1 MRMRGRLAPL
11 IVALCVAACAT
22 PPPIEPDEYEDHAIV
37 SRAPMTEYP
46 PIEPVEPPPEPAVI
60 VQPLPVEPSPVPET
74 APEPVA
80 PPGPAP
86 AAPVEISADEQQMNA
101 LLADLQRYASLPGED
116 ARRELNAV
124 TQALVRQRTDANR
137 VRLAMLYTIARAG
150 PQDDQRA
157 VQLLDNVAK
166 SGPGSPAVKQLALVL
181 HAQITE
187 RLRAVREEQQKAD
200 AAIQKLEALRALD
213 RTLLRD
219 RTRGGGGEGGGGG
232 GGGGGGSAGGR

>member
-1 MRMRGRLAPL
+1 
-11 IVALCVAACAT
+11 
-22 PPPIEPDEYEDHAIV
+22 
-37 SRAPMTEYP
+37 
-46 PIEPVEPPPEPAVI
+46 
-60 VQPLPVEPSPVPET
+60 
-74 APEPVA
+74 
-80 PPGPAP
+80 
-86 AAPVEISADEQQMNA
+86 
-101 LLADLQRYASLPGED
+101 
-116 ARRELNAV
+116 V